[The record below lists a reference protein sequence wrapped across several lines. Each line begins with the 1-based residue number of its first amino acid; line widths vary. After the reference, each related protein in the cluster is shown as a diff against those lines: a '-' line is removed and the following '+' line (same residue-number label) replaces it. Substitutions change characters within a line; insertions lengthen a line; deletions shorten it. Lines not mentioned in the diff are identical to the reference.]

1 MAQTRFFQ
9 HLNENDTDFQKVT
22 TLEYV
27 DNSDDF
33 TMYYFKDGSKCNK
46 RFIAPVNAN
55 TIQGFEF
62 AEVSDPKNVWRLKIV
77 QPKIDKPKAMK
88 ADNGEWFEAPD
99 ISDFLQNGKTPK
111 PRIDVIK
118 KPYPIKDY
126 VIPDDN
132 EYLYDAIKFDF
143 NDEKSNNDVS
153 AEVAQFTEINDNTA
167 SKKQKI
173 EAVTNTPQKITEIV
187 DETGEYYHIYI
198 NQILNSGKIILHYP
212 DGKTFEMD
220 PVEFI
225 ENAITPK
232 EEKIVEKVVE
242 KEVVVKTSDTDID
255 LGIDNVQKGLLDNMI
270 DMSNK
275 MECAID
281 MELTLKLPPASVY
294 KLIKSVYP
302 SGMDRGFVNI
312 IANRMQVKELKN
324 SVADG
329 LMSFY
334 DDEYIN
340 ESNNEILE
348 EHETPKKP
356 GRKKQT
362 V

>member
-9 HLNENDTDFQKVT
+9 HLNENDGDFQKVT
-22 TLEYV
+22 TLDYV
-27 DNSDDF
+27 DNSDVF

-46 RFIAPVNAN
+46 SYIAPINAN
-55 TIQGFEF
+55 TINGYEF
-62 AEVSDPKNVWRLKIV
+62 AEVSDPKNIWLLKVV
-77 QPKIDKPKAMK
+77 QPRNDKPKAMK

-99 ISDFLQNGKTPK
+99 ISDFLPDGKTPK
-111 PRIDVIK
+111 PRVDVIR

-126 VIPDDN
+126 VMPDDN
-132 EYLYDAIKFDF
+132 EYLYTQTFDF
-143 NDEKSNNDVS
+143 NNTNSNDVS
-153 AEVAQFTEINDNTA
+153 TVENAQFTELNDNTNN
-167 SKKQKI
+167 SG
-173 EAVTNTPQKITEIV
+173 NTPQKITEIV
-187 DETGEYYHIYI
+187 DETSEYYHIYI
-198 NQILNSGKIILHYP
+198 NRVLNSGKIMLHFP
-212 DGKTFEMD
+212 DGKTCEMD
-220 PVEFI
+220 PSEFI

-329 LMSFY
+329 LMAFY
-334 DDEYIN
+334 DDEYNNELKVDTN
-340 ESNNEILE
+340 ESKDVP
-348 EHETPKKP
+348 TDTSKKP
-356 GRKKQT
+356 GRKK
-362 V
+362 